1 MEVSI
6 FTKLDSLDR
15 RWIFAFQALVF
26 CIVILNP
33 VGLALNVGDQVRTA
47 FEAIESLP
55 EGSIVWFATDYQAA
69 NAAELEPAAIAIFKH
84 CMQKNLRVI
93 SGSTWPEGGA
103 MMSRLINYVAPEF
116 PDKEY
121 GVDYLN
127 LGYRPGGQ
135 VWLQQ
140 LTDDLPA
147 AVGGIDH
154 FGDPIS
160 AYPIMEGLEVI
171 QDVAM
176 IIGIHV
182 GTPGTPEYI
191 RVITDPHNVPMI
203 TVLPAVSVAVTMP
216 YLASGQLVSIVA
228 SLRGGAEYELI
239 SGFSGTA
246 MTGMDSQSFM
256 NLTIVIF
263 VILGNIGFFYNKY
276 KEGSSGGGGDNV

>member
-1 MEVSI
+1 MEVNLEVSI

-147 AVGGIDH
+147 AVGGLDH
-154 FGDPIS
+154 WRSHLSLSYYGRARSDS
-160 AYPIMEGLEVI
+160 RCCHDNRYSCWNAWYS
-171 QDVAM
+171 
-176 IIGIHV
+176 
-182 GTPGTPEYI
+182 EYI
-191 RVITDPHNVPMI
+191 RVITDP
-203 TVLPAVSVAVTMP
+203 TM
-216 YLASGQLVSIVA
+216 YL
-228 SLRGGAEYELI
+228 
-239 SGFSGTA
+239 
-246 MTGMDSQSFM
+246 
-256 NLTIVIF
+256 
-263 VILGNIGFFYNKY
+263 
-276 KEGSSGGGGDNV
+276 